1 MIIPQP
7 TELINKRKN
16 NKKNEQNVQLSVG
29 VNFINIT
36 NRENTCTFYVKSDNV
51 EIMLGSDT
59 FHLINKLLESFFI

>member
-16 NKKNEQNVQLSVG
+16 KKKNEQNVQLSVG

-36 NRENTCTFYVKSDNV
+36 NRENTRTFYVKSDNV

-59 FHLINKLLESFFI
+59 FDLINKFLESFFI

>member
-16 NKKNEQNVQLSVG
+16 KKKNEQDVQLSVG

-36 NRENTCTFYVKSDNV
+36 NRENTRTFYVKSDNV

-59 FHLINKLLESFFI
+59 FDLINKFLESFFI